1 MPEVRLRGEDLDGLA
16 MHYLVEGSGPAVL
29 LVHGLGGFAESWR
42 HNVPSLARR
51 ATVYALDLPGSGL
64 SSKPRRMYP
73 LSFLV
78 RATRAFTEA
87 LGIERLAIVGHSLGG
102 AVAAAYAVTYPEQ
115 IERVA
120 LIAAV
125 VPGFGYRG
133 ALAYRVLSVRGLGEL
148 LAAVTPRAVY
158 VAVLERCFARAAGD
172 EIAFLVDHA
181 YGERTGLAGRSAF
194 LNTLRG
200 LREDFLDGAEAYR
213 DAVRQLDVPVLA
225 IHGRQDPVARA
236 SHCADVIDACRRGAV
251 RWLDGCGHF
260 PQIEHAEVVN
270 DWLAEFLVA
279 RPAAL

>member
-16 MHYLVEGSGPAVL
+16 MHYLVEGNGPAVL

-51 ATVYALDLPGSGL
+51 ATVYAIDLPGFGL
-64 SSKPRRMYP
+64 SSKPRRAYP
-73 LSFLV
+73 LSFFV
-78 RATRAFTEA
+78 RATRAFTEV
-87 LGIERLAIVGHSLGG
+87 LGIERMAIVGHSLGG
-102 AVAAAYAVTYPEQ
+102 AVAAAYAIAYPAQ
-115 IERVA
+115 VERLA

-125 VPGFGYRG
+125 VPGFGYQG
-133 ALAYRVLSVRGLGEL
+133 ALAYRILAMRGLGEL
-148 LAAVTPRAVY
+148 VAALAPRAIY
-158 VAVLERCFARAAGD
+158 VAALERCFARAAAD

-194 LNTLRG
+194 LNALRG
-200 LREDFLDGAEAYR
+200 LREDFVDGADGYR

-236 SHCADVIDACRRGAV
+236 SHCANVVDACRRGAV
-251 RWLDGCGHF
+251 RWLDACGHF
-260 PQIEHAEVVN
+260 PQIEHPQVVN

>member
-78 RATRAFTEA
+78 RAT
-87 LGIERLAIVGHSLGG
+87 H
-102 AVAAAYAVTYPEQ
+102 AVTYPEQ

-213 DAVRQLDVPVLA
+213 DAVRQ
-225 IHGRQDPVARA
+225 
-236 SHCADVIDACRRGAV
+236 
-251 RWLDGCGHF
+251 
-260 PQIEHAEVVN
+260 
-270 DWLAEFLVA
+270 
-279 RPAAL
+279 